1 MKYFVLFLLLA
12 VGPLSGCSFYQVDSK
27 GTTPDFYEPKKSI
40 DDVAYLEKIDQP
52 YEEIGVVTVITER
65 RQTLEDVLP
74 KLKNEA
80 AILGGDAITDIQTD
94 ADVLWKKVKPHKL
107 FGNAYTRA
115 KYTAKV
121 VVLK

>member
-1 MKYFVLFLLLA
+1 MKCFVLFLLLA
-12 VGPLSGCSFYQVDSK
+12 VGFLSGCSFYQVDSK
-27 GTTPDFYEPKKSI
+27 GTTSDFYKPKKSI
-40 DDVAYLEKIDQP
+40 NDVAYLEKIDKP

-80 AILGGDAITDIQTD
+80 AILGGDVITDIQTD
-94 ADVLWKKVKPHKL
+94 ADDLWKKVEPRKL
-107 FGNAYTRA
+107 FGNAYTRT

-121 VVLK
+121 VVFK

>member
-1 MKYFVLFLLLA
+1 M
-12 VGPLSGCSFYQVDSK
+12 
-27 GTTPDFYEPKKSI
+27 
-40 DDVAYLEKIDQP
+40 
-52 YEEIGVVTVITER
+52 
-65 RQTLEDVLP
+65 P

-94 ADVLWKKVKPHKL
+94 SDDLWKKVKPQKL